1 MRLFRALA
9 YMRRSECVNSLRGTI
24 LCSES
29 ASGMAKG
36 LLHGVRVLELG
47 EGVAAP
53 YCGKT
58 LASLGAEVIKIES
71 PEGDVGRSMGPFPGD
86 EPHPEKSGL
95 FLALNA
101 NKYGVTLDLDIAA
114 GAESFGNLARS
125 ADIIVEGMPIGWLE
139 ERRLGYSALKA
150 DNPALIVTSISP
162 FGTWG
167 PYAGYKLTDLTL
179 FHMSGQAHGLLGPV
193 DDPDS
198 QPPIR
203 AGGHQAELVAGMS
216 AATATLMALF
226 RTRMTGEGCH
236 IEASSYEAMATQL
249 VSALASCAFDRP
261 PPSRSR
267 SEEQEAATGGVV
279 SAVGGILPC
288 NDGYVAISPREDAQW
303 QRWVELM
310 DNPEWASEERFVT
323 RDGRE
328 SNFTEL
334 WDLVGEW
341 TKHRSKHEIARMG
354 QERRIPC
361 FPVNTVHDLFNDPH
375 LRARGF
381 FTPIDHPVAG
391 TLQYPG
397 VPYSFSGT
405 PLPLAERPAPLL
417 GQHNETYLGEGS

>member
-1 MRLFRALA
+1 MT
-9 YMRRSECVNSLRGTI
+9 E
-24 LCSES
+24 
-29 ASGMAKG
+29 GM
-36 LLHGVRVLELG
+36 LHGVRVLELG
-47 EGVAAP
+47 EGVSAP

-58 LASLGAEVIKIES
+58 LANLGAEVIKIES
-71 PEGDVGRSMGPFPGD
+71 PEGDISRAMGPFPGD
-86 EPHPEKSGL
+86 IPHQEKSGV
-95 FLALNA
+95 FLALNV
-101 NKYGVTLDLDIAA
+101 NKYGVTLDIETEE
-114 GAESFGNLARS
+114 GAESFRNLART
-125 ADIIVEGMPIGWLE
+125 ADIIVESMPVGWLD
-139 ERRLGYSALKA
+139 ERRLGYANLIEG
-150 DNPALIVTSISP
+150 NPSLTMTSLSP

-179 FHMSGQAHGLLGPV
+179 FHMSGQAHSLLGPV
-193 DDPDS
+193 SDPDS

-226 RTRMTGEGCH
+226 RTRITGEGCH
-236 IEASSYEAMATQL
+236 IEASAYEAMATQL

-261 PPSRSR
+261 PPSRSL
-267 SEEQEAATGGVV
+267 SEVQEAATGGVV

-303 QRWVELM
+303 QRWMELTG
-310 DNPEWASEERFVT
+310 NPQWASEDRFLT

-341 TKHRSKHEIARMG
+341 TKDRSKHDIARMG

-375 LRARGF
+375 LKEREF
-381 FTPIDHPVAG
+381 FTTIEHPIAG
-391 TLQYPG
+391 AIQYPG
-397 VPYSFSGT
+397 VPYRFSNT
-405 PLPLAERPAPLL
+405 PLPLVERPAPML
-417 GQHNETYLGEGS
+417 GQHNDKYLRKVSRL

>member
-1 MRLFRALA
+1 MT
-9 YMRRSECVNSLRGTI
+9 E
-24 LCSES
+24 
-29 ASGMAKG
+29 GM
-36 LLHGVRVLELG
+36 LHGVRVLELG
-47 EGVAAP
+47 EGVSAP

-58 LASLGAEVIKIES
+58 LANLGAEVIKIES
-71 PEGDVGRSMGPFPGD
+71 PQGDISRAMGPFPGD
-86 EPHPEKSGL
+86 ILHQEKSGV
-95 FLALNA
+95 FLTLNV
-101 NKYGVTLDLDIAA
+101 NKYGVTLDIETEE
-114 GAESFGNLARS
+114 GAEAFRNLART
-125 ADIIVEGMPIGWLE
+125 ADIIVESMPVGWLD
-139 ERRLGYSALKA
+139 ERRLGYANLTEG
-150 DNPALIVTSISP
+150 NPSLTMTSLSP

-179 FHMSGQAHGLLGPV
+179 FHMSGQAHSLLGPV
-193 DDPDS
+193 SDPDS

-236 IEASSYEAMATQL
+236 IEASAYEAMATQL

-261 PPSRSR
+261 PPSRSL
-267 SEEQEAATGGVV
+267 SEVQEAATGGVV

-310 DNPEWASEERFVT
+310 GNPQWASEDRFLT

-334 WDLVGEW
+334 WDRVGEW
-341 TKHRSKHEIARMG
+341 TKGRSKHDIARMG

-375 LRARGF
+375 LKEREF
-381 FTPIDHPVAG
+381 FTTIEHPIAG
-391 TLQYPG
+391 ALQYPG
-397 VPYSFSGT
+397 VPYRFSNT
-405 PLPLAERPAPLL
+405 TLPLAERPAPML
-417 GQHNETYLGEGS
+417 GQHNDKYLRKVSGL

>member
-1 MRLFRALA
+1 MT
-9 YMRRSECVNSLRGTI
+9 E
-24 LCSES
+24 
-29 ASGMAKG
+29 GM
-36 LLHGVRVLELG
+36 LHGVRVLELG
-47 EGVAAP
+47 EGVSAP

-58 LASLGAEVIKIES
+58 LANLGAEVIKIES
-71 PEGDVGRSMGPFPGD
+71 PEGDISRTMGPFPGD
-86 EPHPEKSGL
+86 ITHQEKSGV

-101 NKYGVTLDLDIAA
+101 NKYGVTLDVETEE
-114 GAESFGNLARS
+114 GAEAFRHLART
-125 ADIIVEGMPIGWLE
+125 ADIIVESMPVGWLD
-139 ERRLGYSALKA
+139 ERRLGYSALA
-150 DNPALIVTSISP
+150 DGHPALTMTSLSP

-167 PYAGYKLTDLTL
+167 TYAGYKLTDLTL
-179 FHMSGQAHGLLGPV
+179 FHMSGQAHSLLGPV
-193 DDPDS
+193 SDPDS

-226 RTRMTGEGCH
+226 RTRITGKGCH
-236 IEASSYEAMATQL
+236 IEASAYEAMATQL

-261 PPSRSR
+261 PPSRAL
-267 SEEQEAATGGVV
+267 SEVQEAATGGVV

-288 NDGYVAISPREDAQW
+288 SDGYVAISPREDAQW

-310 DNPEWASEERFVT
+310 GNPRWASEDRFLT

-341 TKHRSKHEIARMG
+341 TKHRSKHDIARMG

-375 LRARGF
+375 LKEREF
-381 FTPIDHPVAG
+381 FTTIEHPIAG
-391 TLQYPG
+391 ELQYPG
-397 VPYSFSGT
+397 VPYRFSNT
-405 PLPLAERPAPLL
+405 PLPLAERPAPML
-417 GQHNETYLGEGS
+417 GQHNDIYLREDSRL

>member
-1 MRLFRALA
+1 MT
-9 YMRRSECVNSLRGTI
+9 E
-24 LCSES
+24 
-29 ASGMAKG
+29 GM
-36 LLHGVRVLELG
+36 LHGVRVLELG
-47 EGVAAP
+47 EGVSAP

-58 LASLGAEVIKIES
+58 LANLGAEVIKIES
-71 PEGDVGRSMGPFPGD
+71 PQGDISRAMGPFPGD
-86 EPHPEKSGL
+86 IPHQEKSGV

-101 NKYGVTLDLDIAA
+101 NKYGVTLDIETEE
-114 GAESFGNLARS
+114 GAEAFHHLART
-125 ADIIVEGMPIGWLE
+125 ADIIVESMPVGWLY
-139 ERRLGYSALKA
+139 ERQVGFSALA
-150 DNPALIVTSISP
+150 EDNSALIMTSLSP

-179 FHMSGQAHGLLGPV
+179 FHMSGQAHSLLGPV
-193 DDPDS
+193 SDPDS

-226 RTRMTGEGCH
+226 RTRITGKGCH
-236 IEASSYEAMATQL
+236 IEASAYEAMATQL

-261 PPSRSR
+261 PPSRSL
-267 SEEQEAATGGVV
+267 SEVQEAATGGVV

-288 NDGYVAISPREDAQW
+288 IDGYVAISPREEAQW

-310 DNPEWASEERFVT
+310 GNPQWASEDRFMT

-341 TKHRSKHEIARMG
+341 TKSRSKHDIARMG

-375 LRARGF
+375 LKEREF
-381 FTPIDHPVAG
+381 FTTIEHPIAG
-391 TLQYPG
+391 ALQYPG
-397 VPYSFSGT
+397 VPYRFSNT
-405 PLPLAERPAPLL
+405 PLLLAERPAPML
-417 GQHNETYLGEGS
+417 GQHNDIYLREDSRL